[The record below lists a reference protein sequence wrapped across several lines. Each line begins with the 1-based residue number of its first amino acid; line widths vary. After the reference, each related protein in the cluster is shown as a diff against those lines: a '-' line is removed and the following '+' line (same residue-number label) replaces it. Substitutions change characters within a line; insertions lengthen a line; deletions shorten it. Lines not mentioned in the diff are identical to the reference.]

1 MQIITINSLYLE
13 YLVVAFKV
21 FRLQAMYRIIMKLH
35 LHNFDWGYCR
45 GCDLFITQEIKMC
58 DTN

>member
-1 MQIITINSLYLE
+1 MQIVTINPL

-21 FRLQAMYRIIMKLH
+21 LRLQAMYRIIMKLH
-35 LHNFDWGYCR
+35 LHNFDWGYYCR

>member
-1 MQIITINSLYLE
+1 MQIVTINPL

-21 FRLQAMYRIIMKLH
+21 FTLQAIYRIIMKLH

-45 GCDLFITQEIKMC
+45 GYCDLFITQEIKMC